1 MYLLSIYIVSQE
13 WFLNKIPKKYP
24 YLHKIILFY
33 KNIKRNKLLYYN
45 NKKWILLIL
54 KLIIYI
60 IKTLMINKYVC
71 IKTFIIKKIY

>member
-33 KNIKRNKLLYYN
+33 KNIRIAY
-45 NKKWILLIL
+45 
-54 KLIIYI
+54 IIYEVLFLLFLLFI
-60 IKTLMINKYVC
+60 MIGISYGLVSYYLQN
-71 IKTFIIKKIY
+71 I

>member
-33 KNIKRNKLLYYN
+33 KNIRIAYIIYEVLFLLF
-45 NKKWILLIL
+45 LLI
-54 KLIIYI
+54 I
-60 IKTLMINKYVC
+60 MIGISYGLVSFYLQNK
-71 IKTFIIKKIY
+71 